1 MPQKCIRTKKPG
13 KFSNRFN
20 DDLYYAY
27 LKWKSDP
34 KTYGSLLTE
43 KLEKVVADTLQRNSW
58 RPFYERIE
66 DVEDLHQEILLR
78 CFKAVTKVKVDGL
91 LPHEANKT
99 IYNYLQVTA
108 TLYLRDKAKKV
119 RLARCKDLIREAQTP
134 VTYFTEN
141 LPVHFIQDP
150 VLMEVLDLRVQGFGY
165 TEIQEKLNITSSK
178 LKKYM
183 QDLRKKVT
191 DAY

>member
-1 MPQKCIRTKKPG
+1 MSQKCIKTKKPR

-20 DDLYYAY
+20 DDLYYTY

-34 KTYGSLLTE
+34 KFYGGLLAE

-78 CFKAVTKVKVDGL
+78 CFKAVTKVKIDGL

-119 RLARCKDLIREAQTP
+119 RLARHKDSVREAQVST
-134 VTYFTEN
+134 TYFTEN
-141 LPVHFIQDP
+141 LPVHLVQDP
-150 VLMEVLDLRVQGFGY
+150 LLMDILDLRVQGFGY
-165 TEIQEKLNITSSK
+165 TEIQEKLNITPGK
-178 LKKYM
+178 LKKHM
-183 QDLRKKVT
+183 QNLRKKVT
-191 DAY
+191 DDH